1 METEID
7 EAAQELCRKPHKLI
21 QFQLKIAA
29 HLTQFWIM
37 KMDDEN
43 NENYANTKEDEPG
56 MSSAFHFNKKK
67 LERQRGKTTTSGE
80 IKL

>member
-1 METEID
+1 
-7 EAAQELCRKPHKLI
+7 
-21 QFQLKIAA
+21 
-29 HLTQFWIM
+29 M

-67 LERQRGKTTTSGE
+67 LERLRGKTTTSGE